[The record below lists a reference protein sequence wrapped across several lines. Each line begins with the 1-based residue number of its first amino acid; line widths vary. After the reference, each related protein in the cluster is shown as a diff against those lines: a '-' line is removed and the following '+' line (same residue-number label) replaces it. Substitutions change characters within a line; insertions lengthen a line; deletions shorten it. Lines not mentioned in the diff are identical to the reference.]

1 MLLRVAPDLSELVVC
16 AEQAEQENIL
26 GARQESPSGSRWD
39 PASARVLLTD
49 TARRL
54 AARTRPARRRPF
66 LCASY
71 QRTVS
76 HDGTSVSWSPTQYP
90 KVWRPNI
97 DTMPRG

>member
-49 TARRL
+49 TARVSQLEPRL
-54 AARTRPARRRPF
+54 RDAV
-66 LCASY
+66 L
-71 QRTVS
+71 
-76 HDGTSVSWSPTQYP
+76 SV
-90 KVWRPNI
+90 
-97 DTMPRG
+97 